1 MSEGELTGGSL
12 SDSFR
17 LCAEVFSR
25 FLPKIHEGASWSCTA
40 NILEIPLFFCTV
52 KLSTAC
58 VSLLEYKRDL
68 ESCQELRNNTVF
80 EVLLKLSTLLFL
92 GFFFVF
98 CSKLR
103 QQLA

>member
-1 MSEGELTGGSL
+1 MELHSKHTGNTVIFLYSEAQYSVCL
-12 SDSFR
+12 
-17 LCAEVFSR
+17 
-25 FLPKIHEGASWSCTA
+25 
-40 NILEIPLFFCTV
+40 
-52 KLSTAC
+52 
-58 VSLLEYKRDL
+58 SLLEYKRDL

-92 GFFFVF
+92 VFFFFVF